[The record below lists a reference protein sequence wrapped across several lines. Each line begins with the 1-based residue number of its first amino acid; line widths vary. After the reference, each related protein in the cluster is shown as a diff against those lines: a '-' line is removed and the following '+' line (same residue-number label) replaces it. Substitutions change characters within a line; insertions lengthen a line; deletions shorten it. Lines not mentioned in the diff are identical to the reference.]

1 MASENCA
8 NTEYPDE
15 NGDSVGISEENTD
28 SEEQLKRQKVRT
40 KSYFTRSKN
49 KLLFLVDKHKSPS
62 YEDIENACDR
72 LDGAVESVLD
82 IMSSLSLFIEYHA
95 LSV

>member
-8 NTEYPDE
+8 NTENPDE
-15 NGDSVGISEENTD
+15 NGDSVGISDENTD

-49 KLLFLVDKHKSPS
+49 KLLFLVDNRKHL
-62 YEDIENACDR
+62 ATR
-72 LDGAVESVLD
+72 
-82 IMSSLSLFIEYHA
+82 MSKMHA
-95 LSV
+95 IDWTGQ